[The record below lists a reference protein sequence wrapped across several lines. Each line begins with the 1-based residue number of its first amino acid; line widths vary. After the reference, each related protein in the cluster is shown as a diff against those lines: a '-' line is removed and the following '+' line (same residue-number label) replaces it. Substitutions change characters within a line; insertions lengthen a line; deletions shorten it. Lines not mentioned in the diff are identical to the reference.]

1 MIERVM
7 GNAWFGAPGE
17 NTQFHESNIS
27 QHTSLHAEHSTASC
41 APHILHAEH
50 STSARHRSPSV
61 LGFLAQN
68 IITFCCL
75 YVCLFSLLLGALF
88 RVFAKNYPE
97 VTRETSTPNCGTQ
110 VLRTAPGGFGIRG
123 GVWYPSEPLHIPR
136 KPLRAMASARL
147 TDCFPWT
154 PPPLMHTGWASPSPC
169 EA

>member
-61 LGFLAQN
+61 LGFLAQKHSHSLQL
-68 IITFCCL
+68 IYI
-75 YVCLFSLLLGALF
+75 YIYLFSQILGALF
-88 RVFAKNYPE
+88 RVFAKNCPA
-97 VTRETSTPNCGTQ
+97 VTRETSTPNCGTP

-123 GVWYPSEPLHIPR
+123 GVWYPSDPLLATAIM
-136 KPLRAMASARL
+136 LRCIMALASRSMPSSA
-147 TDCFPWT
+147 
-154 PPPLMHTGWASPSPC
+154 LMQGRWVVMP
-169 EA
+169 